1 VRQQPLVPDMFLSLD
16 VKVNEEWFANQHRSY
31 FVWEFDKV
39 PDVAVEIVSNR
50 KGGEMESKRKR
61 YAHIG
66 VPYYVVH
73 DPYGILKGDKLY
85 VYEIGFG
92 KRYRRRE
99 DYALPNVGL
108 SLVLWP
114 GRFEEAEAI
123 WLRWLDAEGKLIP
136 TGEERAIRA
145 EAELAR
151 LRAELAQLKRPPAK
165 KRSR

>member
-1 VRQQPLVPDMFLSLD
+1 MFLSLD